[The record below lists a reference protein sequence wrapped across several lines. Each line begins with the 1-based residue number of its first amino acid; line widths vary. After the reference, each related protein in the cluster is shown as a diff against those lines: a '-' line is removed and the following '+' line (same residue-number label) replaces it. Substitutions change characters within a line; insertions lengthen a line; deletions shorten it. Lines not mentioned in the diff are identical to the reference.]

1 MIMEKKMKILEN
13 YEKLYEELKIKYE
26 NKEKENEQLKTL
38 LKLRDKEIISLKKK
52 IKSANNSIDGIY
64 NNNNIH
70 EISQKYLEDLIKMEI
85 ENIQKEQLLYRNK
98 ILTLEN
104 YELQYLAPKLT
115 TGSNHSYQFSSSKL
129 TEKNNNIDKIYLS
142 MKYDIRSKNKK
153 HNNKIVDYKKE
164 GVNNITNIENESLN
178 ESLDYKYNNTFSKF
192 SGGEENLILNGSFSK
207 TLTKSKRK
215 FDE

>member
-1 MIMEKKMKILEN
+1 MIKEKKMKIIEN

-52 IKSANNSIDGIY
+52 IKSANNSIDGNDIY

-85 ENIQKEQLLYRNK
+85 ENIQKEKLLYRNK
-98 ILTLEN
+98 VLTLEN

-115 TGSNHSYQFSSSKL
+115 TGSNHNYQFSSSKL
-129 TEKNNNIDKIYLS
+129 SNRDENNNINNLYLN
-142 MKYDIRSKNKK
+142 MKYDMRPKNKIYSNK
-153 HNNKIVDYKKE
+153 NINNKN
-164 GVNNITNIENESLN
+164 GNGNIDNENLN
-178 ESLDYKYNNTFSKF
+178 DSLDYKYNTFTNF
-192 SGGEENLILNGSFSK
+192 YDGEDNLILNGSFSK
-207 TLTKSKRK
+207 TLTRSKRK
-215 FDE
+215 FDV

>member
-1 MIMEKKMKILEN
+1 MIKEKKMNILEN
-13 YEKLYEELKIKYE
+13 YEKLYEDLKIKYE

-70 EISQKYLEDLIKMEI
+70 EISQKYIEELIKIEI

-129 TEKNNNIDKIYLS
+129 VNKNFNNNNNNIAKVYLS
-142 MKYDIRSKNKK
+142 MKYDIKSKNKMY
-153 HNNKIVDYKKE
+153 NNRLNK
-164 GVNNITNIENESLN
+164 NNSNIENDSLN
-178 ESLDYKYNNTFSKF
+178 ESLDYKYNTFSSNF
-192 SGGEENLILNGSFSK
+192 REGDNLIFNGSFSK

>member
-1 MIMEKKMKILEN
+1 MIKEKKMNILEN
-13 YEKLYEELKIKYE
+13 YEKLYEDLKIKYE

-70 EISQKYLEDLIKMEI
+70 EISQKYIEELIKIEI

-129 TEKNNNIDKIYLS
+129 VNKNFNNNNNNIDKVYLS
-142 MKYDIRSKNKK
+142 MKYDIKSKNKMY
-153 HNNKIVDYKKE
+153 NNRLNK
-164 GVNNITNIENESLN
+164 NNSNIENDSLN
-178 ESLDYKYNNTFSKF
+178 ESLDYKYNTFSSNF
-192 SGGEENLILNGSFSK
+192 REGDNLIFNGSFSK

>member
-1 MIMEKKMKILEN
+1 MIKEKKMNILEN

-26 NKEKENEQLKTL
+26 VKEKENEQLKTL

-70 EISQKYLEDLIKMEI
+70 EISQKYIEELIKI
-85 ENIQKEQLLYRNK
+85 EMKNIQKEQLLYRNK

-129 TEKNNNIDKIYLS
+129 VNNIINNNVDKAYLS
-142 MKYDIRSKNKK
+142 MKFDKKSKSKIY
-153 HNNKIVDYKKE
+153 NNKIINNKKI
-164 GVNNITNIENESLN
+164 NLENDSLN
-178 ESLDYKYNNTFSKF
+178 ESLDYKYNTFSNF
-192 SGGEENLILNGSFSK
+192 RDGGDNLIFNGSFSK
-207 TLTKSKRK
+207 TLTQSKRK

>member
-1 MIMEKKMKILEN
+1 MIKEKKMKILEN

-70 EISQKYLEDLIKMEI
+70 EISQKYLEDLIKIEI
-85 ENIQKEQLLYRNK
+85 ENIQKEKLLYRNK

-115 TGSNHSYQFSSSKL
+115 TGSNHSYQFSSNKL
-129 TEKNNNIDKIYLS
+129 SDINIQNNIDKIYLS
-142 MKYDIRSKNKK
+142 MKYDMKPKSKMNSNKMINFTK
-153 HNNKIVDYKKE
+153 S
-164 GVNNITNIENESLN
+164 NIENDSLN
-178 ESLDYKYNNTFSKF
+178 ESLENKYNIFSTF
-192 SGGEENLILNGSFSK
+192 GGGGENLIINGSFSK
-207 TLTKSKRK
+207 TLSKSKRK
-215 FDE
+215 FNE

>member
-1 MIMEKKMKILEN
+1 MIKEKKMNILEN
-13 YEKLYEELKIKYE
+13 YEKLYEDLKIKYE

-70 EISQKYLEDLIKMEI
+70 EISQKYIEELIKIEI

-129 TEKNNNIDKIYLS
+129 VNKNFNNNNNIDKVYLS
-142 MKYDIRSKNKK
+142 MKYDIKSKNKMY
-153 HNNKIVDYKKE
+153 NNRLNK
-164 GVNNITNIENESLN
+164 NNSNIENDSLN
-178 ESLDYKYNNTFSKF
+178 ESLDYKYNTFSSNF
-192 SGGEENLILNGSFSK
+192 REGDNLIFNGSFSK

>member
-1 MIMEKKMKILEN
+1 MIKEKKMQLLEN

-38 LKLRDKEIISLKKK
+38 LKLRDKEIISLRKK
-52 IKSANNSIDGIY
+52 IKSGNNSIDGLY

-70 EISQKYLEDLIKMEI
+70 EINKKFLENLIKIEI
-85 ENIQKEQLLYRNK
+85 ENILKEQLLFRNK

-115 TGSNHSYQFSSSKL
+115 TGSNHSYQLSSSKL
-129 TEKNNNIDKIYLS
+129 SDKNLDNLYLR
-142 MKYDIRSKNKK
+142 KKFDIRTKSKFYNNMKINNKNKDDLE
-153 HNNKIVDYKKE
+153 NNCIKD
-164 GVNNITNIENESLN
+164 
-178 ESLDYKYNNTFSKF
+178 DFKYNTFSDF
-192 SGGEENLILNGSFSK
+192 SNGVNNLILNGSYSK

-215 FDE
+215 FND

>member
-1 MIMEKKMKILEN
+1 MIKEKKMNILEN
-13 YEKLYEELKIKYE
+13 YEKLYEDLKIKYE

-70 EISQKYLEDLIKMEI
+70 EISQKYIEELIKIEI

-129 TEKNNNIDKIYLS
+129 VNKNFNNNNNIDKVYLS
-142 MKYDIRSKNKK
+142 MKYDIKSKNKMY
-153 HNNKIVDYKKE
+153 NNRLNK
-164 GVNNITNIENESLN
+164 NNSNIENDSLN
-178 ESLDYKYNNTFSKF
+178 ESLDYKYNTFSSNF
-192 SGGEENLILNGSFSK
+192 REGGDNLIFNGSFSK

>member
-1 MIMEKKMKILEN
+1 MIKEKKLNILEN
-13 YEKLYEELKIKYE
+13 YEKLYEDLKIKYE

-70 EISQKYLEDLIKMEI
+70 EISQKYIEELIKIEI

-129 TEKNNNIDKIYLS
+129 VNKNFNNNNNNIDKVYLS
-142 MKYDIRSKNKK
+142 MKYDIKSKNKMY
-153 HNNKIVDYKKE
+153 NNRLNK
-164 GVNNITNIENESLN
+164 NNSNIENDSLN
-178 ESLDYKYNNTFSKF
+178 ESLDYKYNTFSSNF
-192 SGGEENLILNGSFSK
+192 REGDNLIFNGSFSK

>member
-1 MIMEKKMKILEN
+1 MIKEKKMKIIEN

-38 LKLRDKEIISLKKK
+38 LKLRDKEIISLRKK
-52 IKSANNSIDGIY
+52 IKSANNSIDGLY

-70 EISQKYLEDLIKMEI
+70 EINKKFLENLIKIEI
-85 ENIQKEQLLYRNK
+85 ENILKEQLLFRNK

-115 TGSNHSYQFSSSKL
+115 TGSNHSYQLSSSKL
-129 TEKNNNIDKIYLS
+129 SDKNLDNLYLR
-142 MKYDIRSKNKK
+142 KKFDIRTKSKFYNNMKINNKNKDDLE
-153 HNNKIVDYKKE
+153 NNCIKD
-164 GVNNITNIENESLN
+164 
-178 ESLDYKYNNTFSKF
+178 DFKYNTFSDF
-192 SGGEENLILNGSFSK
+192 SNGVNNLILNGSYSK

-215 FDE
+215 FND

>member
-1 MIMEKKMKILEN
+1 MIKEKKMKILEN

-70 EISQKYLEDLIKMEI
+70 EISQKYLEDLIKIEI
-85 ENIQKEQLLYRNK
+85 ENIQKEKLLYRNK

-115 TGSNHSYQFSSSKL
+115 TGSNHSYHFSSNKL
-129 TEKNNNIDKIYLS
+129 SEQNMPNNIDKIYLS
-142 MKYDIRSKNKK
+142 MKYDMRPKNKM
-153 HNNKIVDYKKE
+153 NSNKIINFKKS
-164 GVNNITNIENESLN
+164 NIENDSLN
-178 ESLDYKYNNTFSKF
+178 ESLDNKYNTFSTF
-192 SGGEENLILNGSFSK
+192 GGGGDNLILNVSFSK
-207 TLTKSKRK
+207 TLSKSKRK
-215 FDE
+215 FNE

>member
-1 MIMEKKMKILEN
+1 MIKEKKMNILEN
-13 YEKLYEELKIKYE
+13 YEKLYEDLKIKYE

-70 EISQKYLEDLIKMEI
+70 EISQKYIEELIKIEI
-85 ENIQKEQLLYRNK
+85 ENIQKEKLLYRNK

-129 TEKNNNIDKIYLS
+129 VNKNFNNNNNIDKVYLS
-142 MKYDIRSKNKK
+142 MKYDIKSKNKMY
-153 HNNKIVDYKKE
+153 NNRLNK
-164 GVNNITNIENESLN
+164 NNSNIENDSLN
-178 ESLDYKYNNTFSKF
+178 ESLDYKYNTFSSNF
-192 SGGEENLILNGSFSK
+192 REGGDNLIFNGSFSK

>member
-1 MIMEKKMKILEN
+1 MIREKKMKILEN

-70 EISQKYLEDLIKMEI
+70 EISQKYLEDLIKIEI
-85 ENIQKEQLLYRNK
+85 ENIQKEKLLYRNK

-115 TGSNHSYQFSSSKL
+115 TGSNHSYQFSSNKL
-129 TEKNNNIDKIYLS
+129 SDKNMQNNIEKIYLS
-142 MKYDIRSKNKK
+142 MKYDMRPKNKM
-153 HNNKIVDYKKE
+153 NSNKMINFKKS
-164 GVNNITNIENESLN
+164 NIENDSLN
-178 ESLDYKYNNTFSKF
+178 ESLDNKYNTFSTFGK
-192 SGGEENLILNGSFSK
+192 GGDNLILNGSFSNA
-207 TLTKSKRK
+207 LSKSKRK
-215 FDE
+215 FNE

>member
-1 MIMEKKMKILEN
+1 MIKEKKMKFIEN
-13 YEKLYEELKIKYE
+13 YAKLYEELKIKYE

-38 LKLRDKEIISLKKK
+38 LKLRDKEIISLKTK

-70 EISQKYLEDLIKMEI
+70 EISQKYIEDLIKTEI

-115 TGSNHSYQFSSSKL
+115 TGSNHNYQFSSSKYF
-129 TEKNNNIDKIYLS
+129 TNNIDKIYS
-142 MKYDIRSKNKK
+142 NMKTEAKPKIKRQIKMNHKSCSDINK
-153 HNNKIVDYKKE
+153 
-164 GVNNITNIENESLN
+164 ENFNDSI
-178 ESLDYKYNNTFSKF
+178 DYKYSSFTSFGGDDNNY
-192 SGGEENLILNGSFSK
+192 ILNGSFSK

-215 FDE
+215 FDN

>member
-1 MIMEKKMKILEN
+1 MLKEKKMPIEN

-38 LKLRDKEIISLKKK
+38 LNLRDKEIISLKKK

-85 ENIQKEQLLYRNK
+85 ENIQKEKLLYRNK

-115 TGSNHSYQFSSSKL
+115 TGNNHNYQFSSKKL
-129 TEKNNNIDKIYLS
+129 SNKDENKNIDNLYLS
-142 MKYDIRSKNKK
+142 MKYDMRPKNKIYNNKIINNNNKNKK
-153 HNNKIVDYKKE
+153 
-164 GVNNITNIENESLN
+164 GNIENDNLN
-178 ESLDYKYNNTFSKF
+178 ESLDYKYNTFSNF
-192 SGGEENLILNGSFSK
+192 YGGGDNLILNGSFSK
-207 TLTKSKRK
+207 ILNNSKRK
-215 FDE
+215 FDV